1 MATAKTGAQG
11 ASKGKKSAKSKA
23 SKSAKAT
30 LSVTKSTKSSKTSN
44 VTALSTNM
52 AVSNSQ
58 RQQMI
63 ETTAYLIAEKRGF
76 VGGNS
81 TEDWLSAEKQIDAY
95 LHSEAGSS
103 AVA

>member
-1 MATAKTGAQG
+1 MATAKTGTQG

-30 LSVTKSTKSSKTSN
+30 LSVTKSDKTNN

-52 AVSNSQ
+52 AVSSSQ

-63 ETTAYLIAEKRGF
+63 ETAAYLIAEKRGF
-76 VGGNS
+76 VGGDSN
-81 TEDWLSAEKQIDAY
+81 EDWLSAEKQIDTY
-95 LHSEAGSS
+95 LNSESGSS